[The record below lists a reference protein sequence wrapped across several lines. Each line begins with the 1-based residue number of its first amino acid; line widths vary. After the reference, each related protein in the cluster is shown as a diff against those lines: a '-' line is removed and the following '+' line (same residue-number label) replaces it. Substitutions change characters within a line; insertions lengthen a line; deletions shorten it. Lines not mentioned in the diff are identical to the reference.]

1 MKKLTFAAFL
11 LLCDFCLWAQQNRT
25 TLKTEEIRTR
35 DPFVC
40 VDQNTKSYYIV
51 TTSTQN
57 GSYALRA
64 FESKDLENWTERQNL
79 YVGNEGWMAQ
89 MDPKTDHWWAPD
101 TYLYKGKWYTII
113 TVACKA
119 HNKVNFCTLLEGGK
133 TPSDP
138 YKMVIKD
145 GEPICLTPPGQQ
157 CLDGSLYIDQKGK
170 PWLVYSLEWNGADVQ
185 DHIGETWAIRLKKDL
200 KGTIGKPIRL
210 FRASEATWR
219 YDANGVMVVDAPF
232 LWPDKESGNLI
243 CLWSSFNNGVYCVG
257 QAISKSGK
265 IEGPWEHL
273 PDPIYM
279 NGGHEMIFKD
289 LEGNLKMSLH
299 HNNNDARVKI
309 VDVKIENGRFVAKP

>member
-1 MKKLTFAAFL
+1 MKKLTITAIL
-11 LLCDFCLWAQQNRT
+11 LLFHCCLMAQQFPS
-25 TLKTEEIRTR
+25 TLKTGEIKTR

-40 VDQNTKSYYIV
+40 VDRNTKTYHIV
-51 TTSTQN
+51 TTSTKD

-89 MDPKTDHWWAPD
+89 MDSKTDHWWAPD
-101 TYLYKGKWYTII
+101 TYLYKGKWHTII

-185 DHIGETWAIRLKKDL
+185 DHIGETWAIRL
-200 KGTIGKPIRL
+200 
-210 FRASEATWR
+210 
-219 YDANGVMVVDAPF
+219 
-232 LWPDKESGNLI
+232 
-243 CLWSSFNNGVYCVG
+243 
-257 QAISKSGK
+257 
-265 IEGPWEHL
+265 
-273 PDPIYM
+273 
-279 NGGHEMIFKD
+279 
-289 LEGNLKMSLH
+289 
-299 HNNNDARVKI
+299 
-309 VDVKIENGRFVAKP
+309 

>member
-1 MKKLTFAAFL
+1 MKKHLFALFCTIFHIFSTFSM
-11 LLCDFCLWAQQNRT
+11 AQEP
-25 TLKTEEIRTR
+25 LKTEDIKIR

-40 VDQNTKSYYIV
+40 VDTNTKTYYIV
-51 TTSTQN
+51 TTALEK
-57 GSYALRA
+57 GLVALRA
-64 FESKDLENWTERQNL
+64 FESKDLNNWTEKKGL
-79 YVGNEGWMAQ
+79 FIGDNEWMAQ
-89 MDPKTDHWWAPD
+89 MDLRTDHWWAPD

-138 YKMVIKD
+138 YKMVMKN
-145 GEPICLTPPGQQ
+145 GEPICLTPLGQQ
-157 CLDGSLYIDQKGK
+157 CLDGSLYIDDKGK
-170 PWLVYSLEWNGADVQ
+170 PWLIYSLEWNGADVQ
-185 DHIGETWAIRLKKDL
+185 DRIGETWAIRLKKNL
-200 KGTIGKPIRL
+200 KGTKGKAIRL

-219 YDANGVMVVDAPF
+219 HDANGNMVVDAPF
-232 LWPDKESGNLI
+232 LWHDTESGNLI
-243 CLWSSFNNGVYCVG
+243 CLWSSFQNGVYCVG
-257 QAISKSGK
+257 QAISKSGR

-289 LEGNLKMSLH
+289 LNGNLKMSLH

-309 VDVKIENGRFVAKP
+309 VDVKIENGRIVAKP